1 MLINKYSPKLVILWG
16 ILFLLAIFILS
27 TELSAT
33 DSSEINNI
41 NLEIKRYNTLVNKRT
56 QELEKIKNQK
66 NQYYSDI
73 KNIDNKLK
81 ITNEELNLVLL
92 KREILEQEI
101 KNLEDELQIHK
112 TALKKIIA
120 KLYLIG
126 NKSFIKFF
134 LENQNNNH
142 LLTYYQLIVQQKNK
156 ELLRIADINTQL
168 QEKKSN
174 IESNI
179 TTLQSSTEQ
188 YQRDID
194 EIKKQSA
201 IKEKEEKE
209 IKNKLANEQKLL
221 KDFQDSIATLNKE
234 LKDNE
239 KKTPSLKYKGLKY
252 CKGNIP
258 WPHKGSILIKFG
270 QKRNPQLTWKGIL
283 ISGSL
288 NDPIHA
294 IADGKILY
302 SGWLAGIGNIIVIDH
317 GMNYLS
323 IYGNNDKNIIR
334 NGDSV
339 SKGEVI
345 AYIGRTGIFKTNSLY
360 FEIRHNGNPINPIL
374 FLTK

>member
-1 MLINKYSPKLVILWG
+1 MLINKYSPKFVFLWG
-16 ILFLLAIFILS
+16 ILFLSSIFILS

-33 DSSEINNI
+33 DSSEIDNI
-41 NLEIKRYNTLVNKRT
+41 NSEIKRYNTLVNKRT
-56 QELEKIKNQK
+56 TELEKIKNQK

-81 ITNEELNLVLL
+81 LTNEELNLILL

-101 KNLEDELQIHK
+101 KNLENELQIHK

-134 LENQNNNH
+134 LENQNNNNH

-156 ELLRIADINTQL
+156 ELLRIADINKQL

-179 TTLQSSTEQ
+179 TTLKSSTEQ

-234 LKDNE
+234 LKEKE
-239 KKTPSLKYKGLKY
+239 KKSPSLKYKGLKY

-258 WPHKGSILIKFG
+258 WPHKGSILKKFG
-270 QKRNPQLTWKGIL
+270 QKRDPQLTWKGIL
-283 ISGSL
+283 ISGS
-288 NDPIHA
+288 
-294 IADGKILY
+294 
-302 SGWLAGIGNIIVIDH
+302 
-317 GMNYLS
+317 
-323 IYGNNDKNIIR
+323 
-334 NGDSV
+334 
-339 SKGEVI
+339 
-345 AYIGRTGIFKTNSLY
+345 
-360 FEIRHNGNPINPIL
+360 
-374 FLTK
+374 